1 MALVIDSKFK
11 GECVTILLE
20 AKNPDGS
27 VIDDPAGQSVY
38 ASVAPTTADTE
49 TVITVDGVL
58 DSESL
63 GTFIIAMTAAD
74 LDTVE
79 EGVEQAITI
88 WSMLDPDCPQVQAHG
103 KLTLRASVE
112 RNP

>member
-1 MALVIDSKFK
+1 MALNIDSKYK
-11 GECVTILLE
+11 GECVTIQLE

-27 VIDDPAGQSVY
+27 VIDSPANQTVY

-49 TVITVDGVL
+49 TVITVEGVL
-58 DSESL
+58 EDEAL
-63 GTFIIAMTAAD
+63 GVFTIKMTAAD
-74 LDTVE
+74 LDTVD

-88 WSMLDPDCPQVQAHG
+88 WSVLDPSCPQVQANG
-103 KLTLRASVE
+103 KMTLRPSVE